1 MPYLRT
7 DGTNMEKLVV
17 TLVGRDTVGI
27 IARVCSYFAEN
38 SINILDIAQTTVR
51 DIINMIMV
59 VDIGPSK
66 LGVDDV
72 KRTIAS
78 VSKDVRCMINVVR
91 DSDLDDF

>member
-1 MPYLRT
+1 MM
-7 DGTNMEKLVV
+7 DKLVV

-27 IARVCSYFAEN
+27 IAKVCSYFAEN

-51 DIINMIMV
+51 GIINMIMV
-59 VDIGPSK
+59 VDIEPSS
-66 LGVDDV
+66 LGFEDV

-78 VSKDVRCMINVVR
+78 VSEDVKCIINVVR